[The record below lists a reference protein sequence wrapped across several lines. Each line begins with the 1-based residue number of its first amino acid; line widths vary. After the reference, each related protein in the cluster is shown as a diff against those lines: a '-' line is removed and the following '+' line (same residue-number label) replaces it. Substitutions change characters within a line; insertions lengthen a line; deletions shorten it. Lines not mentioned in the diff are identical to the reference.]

1 MSLDESIERGK
12 EKRKKYT
19 RAKAVDNTCRNHGSC
34 SYCKKARLHRF
45 KKKEPLKGVEQYEN
59 N

>member
-12 EKRKKYT
+12 EKRKEYT

-34 SYCKKARLHRF
+34 VYCKKARLHRF
-45 KKKEPLKGVEQYEN
+45 KKKEPLKETEYDDN
-59 N
+59 